1 MYECF
6 KDVQKSFL
14 GGMGT
19 GVVKHFLI
27 MVLALLKIGV
37 VNRNNVG
44 GCSSE
49 EGPNL

>member
-1 MYECF
+1 MS
-6 KDVQKSFL
+6 KKGFL

-37 VNRNNVG
+37 VNRNNQ
-44 GCSSE
+44 
-49 EGPNL
+49 EGIPLKKAPICKK